1 MDHRKPFRESSG
13 QTCGQG
19 REGWPVMRLTLNL
32 PSSLTLSLL
41 FTPHSM
47 SVRDEKEG
55 HSLCSGDSK
64 KQDE

>member
-1 MDHRKPFRESSG
+1 
-13 QTCGQG
+13 
-19 REGWPVMRLTLNL
+19 MRLTLNL